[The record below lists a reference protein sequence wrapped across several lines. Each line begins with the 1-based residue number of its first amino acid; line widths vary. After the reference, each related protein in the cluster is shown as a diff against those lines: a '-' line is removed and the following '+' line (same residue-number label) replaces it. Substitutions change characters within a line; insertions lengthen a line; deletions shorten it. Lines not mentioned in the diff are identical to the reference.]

1 VQDGGVVKPRPGP
14 VQVRLSPVERATLEP
29 AAADMG
35 VPLSTYI
42 KRAGL
47 EKADAGAIVITGP
60 AARLIREQ
68 AGLRG
73 MAADELA
80 QLLLAQLVAAAP
92 VAGSLANTRTSGLY
106 PCDGYDCCWASI
118 TAGKVPENIEHY
130 APCPKA
136 R

>member
-1 VQDGGVVKPRPGP
+1 MTRPGP

-47 EKADAGAIVITGP
+47 EKADTGAITITGP

-80 QLLLAQLVAAAP
+80 QLLLAQLVGAP
-92 VAGSLANTRTSGLY
+92 SGRQ
-106 PCDGYDCCWASI
+106 G
-118 TAGKVPENIEHY
+118 GG
-130 APCPKA
+130 
-136 R
+136 